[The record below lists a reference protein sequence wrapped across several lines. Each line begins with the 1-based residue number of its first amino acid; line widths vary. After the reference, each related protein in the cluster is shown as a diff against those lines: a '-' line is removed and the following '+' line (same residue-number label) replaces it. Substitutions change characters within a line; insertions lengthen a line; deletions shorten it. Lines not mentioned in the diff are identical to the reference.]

1 MWKAVA
7 IASVVMG
14 AACGLYLGVWW
25 AFIGGIIDVVQ
36 AIRAEELEVQKLAIG
51 IGKVV
56 FCQLFAFVGAIPALP
71 GYLWL
76 RTRL

>member
-25 AFIGGIIDVVQ
+25 AFIGGIVDVVC
-36 AIRAEELEVQKLAIG
+36 AIRSEDLDAYMLATG
-51 IGKVV
+51 IAKVV
-56 FCQLFAFVGAIPALP
+56 FCQVIGFVAAIPALP